1 MPVKLSFR
9 AESIQPSAIRRYFD
23 VPEDVVSLGIGEP
36 DFSSPDCVVQAA
48 VAGLQGSETHYTAN
62 LGISGLR
69 TAISDHL
76 FNLYGVRYD
85 PDDEIIVTVGCSEA
99 LFLAL
104 AATVNP
110 GDEVIVIT
118 PCFVSYQAAVYLAS
132 GIPVEI
138 PCTIENDFDLD
149 VATVEAA
156 ITPKTRAILFGFPC
170 NPTGAVASR
179 EALTRLTRL
188 ALKYDLAM
196 ISDELYDQLVF
207 EGEHV
212 CASSIPGAFDRTF
225 LVGGFSKN
233 YAMTGFRIGYICGP
247 RDLLNGAYK
256 IHQYLIMSAPTL
268 AQLGAIAALKDG
280 AEDVV
285 RMRNE
290 YDRRRK
296 LLYKTLNEFGLRT
309 AEPKGAFYIFPEI
322 RSTGLTSEAFAGR
335 LLNEKRVALIPGNGF
350 GKGGEGFVRISYAT
364 AYEKIEI
371 ALERIRSFLKDL

>member
-1 MPVKLSFR
+1 M
-9 AESIQPSAIRRYFD
+9 
-23 VPEDVVSLGIGEP
+23 
-36 DFSSPDCVVQAA
+36 
-48 VAGLQGSETHYTAN
+48 
-62 LGISGLR
+62 
-69 TAISDHL
+69 
-76 FNLYGVRYD
+76 
-85 PDDEIIVTVGCSEA
+85 
-99 LFLAL
+99 
-104 AATVNP
+104 
-110 GDEVIVIT
+110 
-118 PCFVSYQAAVYLAS
+118 
-132 GIPVEI
+132 
-138 PCTIENDFDLD
+138 
-149 VATVEAA
+149 
-156 ITPKTRAILFGFPC
+156 
-170 NPTGAVASR
+170 
-179 EALTRLTRL
+179 
-188 ALKYDLAM
+188 
-196 ISDELYDQLVF
+196 
-207 EGEHV
+207 GEHV
-212 CASSIPGAFDRTF
+212 CAPSIPGAFDRTF

-247 RDLLNGAYK
+247 RNLLNGAYK